1 MTDETYIEVGDDGRF
16 YRVLMVDG
24 PIVYAGVTARSLL
37 DHDEQELLID
47 RSVSP
52 RERAVLI
59 ERASSLRIVAVPMI
73 ASS

>member
-16 YRVLMVDG
+16 YRVLMVEG

-59 ERASSLRIVAVPMI
+59 EKASSLRIVAVPVV

>member
-1 MTDETYIEVGDDGRF
+1 MAEETYIEVGEDGRF
-16 YRVLMVDG
+16 YRVLLVDG
-24 PIVYAGVTARSLL
+24 PIVFAGVTAKSLL

-59 ERASSLRIVAVPMI
+59 ERASSLRIVAVPLV